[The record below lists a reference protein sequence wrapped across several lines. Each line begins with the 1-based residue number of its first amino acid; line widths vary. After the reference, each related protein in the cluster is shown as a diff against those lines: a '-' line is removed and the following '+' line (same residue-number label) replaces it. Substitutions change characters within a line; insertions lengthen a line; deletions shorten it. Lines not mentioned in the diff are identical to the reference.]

1 MIQDA
6 LGKLE
11 GISVKE
17 ININNISLLKKLQKI
32 IDSVNK
38 ACKAYEMEIN
48 VKETKVM
55 VQCKVLLIQAER
67 YNTWVAG
74 DLKCGEEFISR
85 IGLAFWKNKELLR
98 RIINCYIFS
107 VLNYGVEYWTWSME
121 LKKRVVL

>member
-17 ININNISLLKKLQKI
+17 ININNISLLKKLQKM

-67 YNTWVAG
+67 YSTWVAG

-85 IGLAFWKNKELLR
+85 IGLAFWKKKGAVEENHKLLYLFCFEL
-98 RIINCYIFS
+98 
-107 VLNYGVEYWTWSME
+107 WS
-121 LKKRVVL
+121 

>member
-17 ININNISLLKKLQKI
+17 ININNISLLKKLQKM

-55 VQCKVLLIQAER
+55 VQCKVLLI
-67 YNTWVAG
+67 
-74 DLKCGEEFISR
+74 
-85 IGLAFWKNKELLR
+85 
-98 RIINCYIFS
+98 
-107 VLNYGVEYWTWSME
+107 
-121 LKKRVVL
+121 